1 MKITKRTGRW
11 YVHNWYELLP
21 WLALVFSLPVAYFAW
36 NAERTAEFN
45 VHQNKFEYQL
55 NQVSN
60 QFFNQLN
67 QYEQSLYAING
78 FFDSSTFVSEAEF
91 DAFVSEI
98 LESKFSNGL
107 NRIGFAKFVNPLEPD
122 TFNRADSK
130 FRWEIAQLDKQSTHA
145 PVLYVVEQDRKYQ
158 GKRMYDAFENKV
170 VKRGFEYSAL
180 HNQAI
185 LLHDVNWPTVAGDD
199 CECLTMVIPVFKPL
213 EGKSSNLRDWKGGEV
228 DGWVFLQL
236 NLKTIFKTVLK
247 NNNTQAIRFS
257 LFRGVNETPESLL
270 YESSSDVRDNQGIL
284 PRFIAKQQ
292 VEFLEQ
298 KWTMLAQSLPLLEK
312 KLNYKQSTIIGLF
325 GLLLAIALTTVMFL
339 VIARIRALDS
349 LKHVSK
355 RLKFSDD
362 RWRFAL
368 EGSGDGIWDW
378 DIETNYVVY
387 SKFWKQMLGYEE
399 DEIGPRLDEWQG
411 RIHPE
416 DYTNVIERLNASL
429 KGERRNYSLECRLQ
443 CKDGSWKWVLARGMV
458 VNRNDQGEPLR
469 MVGTNTDISQLKQ
482 SEEMVWQHAN
492 FDALTGLPNRRMLN
506 ARLEQAL
513 KESNRAKKKLALIF
527 LDLDDFKGVNDT
539 LGHDYGDELLKVAAD
554 RLVNLVYSQDVV
566 ARFGGDE
573 FVILISDLE
582 KEKIKNLDLI
592 ARKVLDSLSQPFV
605 LGIQKLFVSASIGI
619 TIFPD
624 DSESLEELLK
634 CVDQAMY
641 ASKKRGG
648 NCFTYF
654 TPAMQDEA
662 IHRLLLSND
671 LREALSKNQL
681 YIEYQPIIELKT
693 RQIYK
698 CEALLRWEH
707 PKRGNVSPSEFIPI
721 AENTRLIND
730 IGGWVFKEAIK
741 QCASWRQSIH
751 QDFQVAI
758 NKSPVQFNNNDAEN
772 MGWLQIITDNK
783 ALNNAVVVEITE
795 GLLLD
800 ASTEVEDRLNEYRDN
815 GVQVALDDFGTGY
828 SSLAYLRKFDIDYL
842 KIDQSF
848 IASLETSNE
857 DRVLCRAIVA
867 MAHNLDIKV
876 IAEGIETIEQCDILK
891 LIGCDFGQGYYFSK
905 SLLPD
910 QFEAYVKQF
919 K

>member
-1 MKITKRTGRW
+1 MKTIKRNERW
-11 YVHNWYELLP
+11 RLRNWYELLP
-21 WLALVFSLPVAYFAW
+21 WLMLAFSLPVAYYVW
-36 NAERTAEFN
+36 NTERATETS
-45 VHQNKFEYQL
+45 VHQNKFDYEL

-67 QYEQSLYAING
+67 QYEQSLYAIRG

-98 LESKFSNGL
+98 LHSKFSNGL
-107 NRIGFAKFVNPLEPD
+107 IRIGFAKFVNPLEPE

-130 FRWEIAQLDKQSTHA
+130 YRWEIAQLNKQSNHA
-145 PVLYVVEQDRKYQ
+145 PVLYIVEQSKEYQ
-158 GKRMYDAFENKV
+158 RERIDDAFDNQV
-170 VKRGFEYSAL
+170 VKSGLEFAAAN
-180 HNQAI
+180 NQVI
-185 LLHDVNWPTVAGDD
+185 LLQDINWPPTPAE
-199 CECLTMVIPVFKPL
+199 CECLTMVMPVFNPPIGNFRNKRQSL
-213 EGKSSNLRDWKGGEV
+213 NV
-228 DGWVFLQL
+228 DGWVFLQI
-236 NLKTIFKTVLK
+236 NLKTIFERVLK
-247 NNNTQAIRFS
+247 ANNTQAIRFS
-257 LFRGVNETPESLL
+257 LYRGVAETTESLL
-270 YESSSDVRDNQGIL
+270 YESASDARDVQGVL

-298 KWTMLAQSLPLLEK
+298 KWTMLARSLPAFEK
-312 KLNYKQSTIIGLF
+312 KLDYKQSTILGIS
-325 GLLLAIALTTVMFL
+325 GLLLAIALTTVMYL
-339 VIARIRALDS
+339 AIARISALDS
-349 LKHVSK
+349 LRHVNK

-378 DIETNYVVY
+378 DIENDYVVY
-387 SKFWKQMLGYEE
+387 SKYWKQMLGYEE
-399 DEIGPRLDEWQG
+399 DEIGSTLNEWQS

-416 DYTNVIERLNASL
+416 DYANVIERLNTSL
-429 KGERRNYSLECRLQ
+429 KGEKRNYSLECRFQ

-458 VNRNDQGEPLR
+458 VNRNEQGEPLR

-482 SEEMVWQHAN
+482 SEEMVWKHAN

-506 ARLEQAL
+506 ARLEQEL
-513 KESNRAKKKLALIF
+513 NKSNRTRKKLALMF
-527 LDLDDFKGVNDT
+527 LDLDDFKEVNDT
-539 LGHDYGDELLKVAAD
+539 LGHDYGDTLLKLATE

-573 FVILISDLE
+573 FVILISELDN
-582 KEKIKNLDLI
+582 EKISDLDLI
-592 ARKVLDSLSQPFV
+592 ARKVLASLSQPFV
-605 LGIQKLFVSASIGI
+605 LGNHKIFISASIGI

-624 DSESLEELLK
+624 DSESLDELLK

-641 ASKKRGG
+641 ASKNKGG

-662 IHRLLLSND
+662 IYRLHLSND
-671 LREALSKNQL
+671 LREALDKNQF
-681 YIEYQPIIELKT
+681 YIEYQPIVELET
-693 RQIYK
+693 QQVYK

-707 PKRGNVSPSEFIPI
+707 PQRGIVSPAEFIPV
-721 AENTRLIND
+721 AENTRLIDD

-741 QCASWRQSIH
+741 QCITWRQTIH

-758 NKSPVQFNNNDAEN
+758 NKSPVQFASNNPEN
-772 MGWLQIITDNK
+772 RDWLRMVADNK
-783 ALNNAVVVEITE
+783 VLNNAIVVEITE

-800 ASTEVEDRLNEYRDN
+800 ASTQVEDRLNEYRDN

-848 IASLETSNE
+848 VASLENSNE

-876 IAEGIETIEQCDILK
+876 VAEGIETKQQCDILK
-891 LIGCDFGQGYYFSK
+891 SIGCDYGQGYYFSK

>member
-1 MKITKRTGRW
+1 MKRTTRAEGWHVR
-11 YVHNWYELLP
+11 NWYELLP
-21 WLALVFSLPVAYFAW
+21 WLVLAFSLPVAYFVW
-36 NAERTAEFN
+36 NAERTAEFS

-67 QYEQSLYAING
+67 HYEQSLYAING

-98 LESKFSNGL
+98 LDSKFSNGL

-122 TFNRADSK
+122 TLNSAESK
-130 FRWEIAQLDKQSTHA
+130 FRWKIAQLDKQSNHA
-145 PVLYVVEQDRKYQ
+145 PVLYLVEQDTQYQ
-158 GKRMYDAFENKV
+158 RDYMYDLFDNKV
-170 VKRGFEYSAL
+170 VKSGLEYSAL
-180 HNQAI
+180 HNQII
-185 LLHDVNWPTVAGDD
+185 LLNDVNWPAWAEH
-199 CECLTMVIPVFKPL
+199 CECLTMVMPVFKPL
-213 EGKSSNLRDWKGGEV
+213 QDRGIKLGKSRIEEI

-236 NLKTIFKTVLK
+236 DLKTIFKSVLE
-247 NNNTQAIRFS
+247 NSNTQSIRFS
-257 LFRGVNETPESLL
+257 LYKGAVQKKEYLL
-270 YESSSDVRDNQGIL
+270 YDSTSDVRENQEASAK
-284 PRFIAKQQ
+284 FTAKQQ
-292 VEFLEQ
+292 VEFLDQ
-298 KWTMLAQSLPLLEK
+298 KWTMLASSLPLFEK
-312 KLNYKQSTIIGLF
+312 KLDYKQSTIIGLF

-339 VIARIRALDS
+339 TIARIRTLDS
-349 LKHVSK
+349 LRHVNK

-399 DEIGPRLDEWQG
+399 DEIAPTLDEWQS

-458 VNRNDQGEPLR
+458 VNRNEHGEPLR

-506 ARLEQAL
+506 ARLEQEL
-513 KESNRAKKKLALIF
+513 KKSNRTRKKLALMF

-539 LGHDYGDELLKVAAD
+539 LGHDYGDALLKLAAE
-554 RLVNLVYSQDVV
+554 RLVNLVYSEDVV
-566 ARFGGDE
+566 ARLGGDE
-573 FVILISDLE
+573 FVILIPELE
-582 KEKIKNLDLI
+582 NEKVNNLDLI
-592 ARKVLDSLSQPFV
+592 AHKVLASLSQPFV
-605 LGIQKLFVSASIGI
+605 LGDQKIFVSASIGI
-619 TIFPD
+619 TIYPD
-624 DSESLEELLK
+624 DSQSLEELLK

-662 IHRLLLSND
+662 IHRLHLSND
-671 LREALSKNQL
+671 LREALGKNQF
-681 YIEYQPIIELKT
+681 YIEYQPIVELGT
-693 RQIYK
+693 QQIFK
-698 CEALLRWEH
+698 CEALLRWRH
-707 PKRGNVSPSEFIPI
+707 PQRGVVSPAEFIPI

-741 QCASWRQSIH
+741 QCIDWRSTIH
-751 QDFQVAI
+751 SDFQIAV

-772 MGWLQIITDNK
+772 RGWLQMIANNK
-783 ALNNAVVVEITE
+783 ALNNSVVVEITE

-800 ASTEVEDRLNEYRDN
+800 ASVQVEERLNEYRDN
-815 GVQVALDDFGTGY
+815 GIQVALDDFGTGY

-848 IASLETSNE
+848 VASLETSNE
-857 DRVLCRAIVA
+857 DRVLCKAIIA

-876 IAEGIETIEQCDILK
+876 IAEGIETKEQCDILTA
-891 LIGCDFGQGYYFSK
+891 IGCDFGQGYYFSK
-905 SLLPD
+905 SLLPEE
-910 QFEAYVKQF
+910 FEVFVKQF

>member
-1 MKITKRTGRW
+1 MKKTKRAGGWHVR
-11 YVHNWYELLP
+11 YWYELLP
-21 WLALVFSLPVAYFAW
+21 WLALAFSLPVAYFVW

-45 VHQNKFEYQL
+45 VHQSKFEYQL

-67 QYEQSLYAING
+67 QYEQSLYAIKG

-98 LESKFSNGL
+98 LHSKFSNGL
-107 NRIGFAKFVNPLEPD
+107 NRIAYAKFINPLQPD
-122 TFNRADSK
+122 TYNRVETK
-130 FRWEIAQLDKQSTHA
+130 YKGQIAKLDKQTNHA
-145 PVLYVVEQDRKYQ
+145 PVIYLVEQNGVYKGSQLDDVFQ
-158 GKRMYDAFENKV
+158 NKV
-170 VKRGFEYSAL
+170 IKEGFEYSVI
-180 HNQAI
+180 HNQVVVLTNAG
-185 LLHDVNWPTVAGDD
+185 WAKQYGDD
-199 CECLTMVIPVFKPL
+199 CDCVLMILPVFKPQ
-213 EGKSSNLRDWKGGEV
+213 SNKNIQSNIGDRAEA

-236 NLKTIFKTVLK
+236 DLNTIFKNVL
-247 NNNTQAIRFS
+247 NGRNTQAIRFS
-257 LFRGVNETPESLL
+257 LYKN
-270 YESSSDVRDNQGIL
+270 SSDTPNNMLYDSEVDVGEKSD
-284 PRFIAKQQ
+284 FISAFTAKKQ
-292 VEFLEQ
+292 VEVLGQ
-298 KWTMLAQSLPLLEK
+298 KWMMLARSLPLFEK
-312 KLNYKQSTIIGLF
+312 KLNYKQSTIIGIF
-325 GLLLAIALTTVMFL
+325 GLLLSIALTTVLFL
-339 VIARIRALDS
+339 VIARVRALDS
-349 LKHVSK
+349 LRHVNK

-378 DIETNYVVY
+378 DIVSNHVVY
-387 SKFWKQMLGYEE
+387 STFWKQMLGYDE
-399 DEIGPRLDEWQG
+399 DEIGSTLDEWQS

-416 DYTNVIERLNASL
+416 DYSNAIEKLNTCI
-429 KGERRNYSLECRLQ
+429 KEGRRNYSLECRFK
-443 CKDGSWKWVLARGMV
+443 CKDDSWKWVLARGMV
-458 VNRNDQGEPLR
+458 VNRNELGEPLR

-506 ARLEQAL
+506 SRLEQEL
-513 KESNRAKKKLALIF
+513 NKSNRTRKKLALMF

-539 LGHDYGDELLKVAAD
+539 LGHDYGDALLKVAAE
-554 RLVNLVYSQDVV
+554 RLINIVYSQDVV
-566 ARFGGDE
+566 ARLGGDE
-573 FVILISDLE
+573 FIILVSELE
-582 KEKIKNLDLI
+582 KEKINDLDLI
-592 ARKVLDSLSQPFV
+592 AHKVLAALSEPFV
-605 LGIQKLFVSASIGI
+605 LDGQKVFVSASIGI

-662 IHRLLLSND
+662 VHRLHLSND

-681 YIEYQPIIELKT
+681 YLEYQPIIDLKT
-693 RQIYK
+693 QQIYK
-698 CEALLRWEH
+698 CEALLRWQH
-707 PKRGNVSPSEFIPI
+707 PERGIVSPAEFIPI

-741 QCASWRQSIH
+741 QCKEWRQAIH
-751 QDFQVAI
+751 KDFQVAI
-758 NKSPVQFNNNDAEN
+758 NKSPVQFTNNDEKN
-772 MGWLQIITDNK
+772 TEWLLEVDGNE

-800 ASTEVEDRLNEYRDN
+800 ASAQVEERLNEYRDK

-828 SSLAYLRKFDIDYL
+828 SSLAYLRRFDIDYL

-848 IASLETSNE
+848 VASLEASNE
-857 DRVLCRAIVA
+857 DQVLCRAIVA

-876 IAEGIETIEQCDILK
+876 IAEGIETKQQSDILTS
-891 LIGCDFGQGYYFSK
+891 IGCDFGQGFYYSK
-905 SLLPD
+905 SLQPD
-910 QFEAYVKQF
+910 LFEAYVKQS
-919 K
+919 

>member
-1 MKITKRTGRW
+1 MR
-11 YVHNWYELLP
+11 NWYELLP
-21 WLALVFSLPVAYFAW
+21 WFVLAFSLPVAYFVW
-36 NAERTAEFN
+36 SAERKAETN
-45 VHQNKFEYQL
+45 VHQNKFNYEL
-55 NQVSN
+55 NEVSN

-67 QYEQSLYAING
+67 QYEQSLYAIKG
-78 FFDSSTFVSEAEF
+78 FFDSSTYVSEAEF

-98 LESKFSNGL
+98 LHSKFSNGL
-107 NRIGFAKFVNPLEPD
+107 NKIGYAKFVNPLEPD

-130 FRWEIAQLDKQSTHA
+130 YRWEIAQLDKRSNHA
-145 PVLYVVEQDRKYQ
+145 PVLYIVEQGKKQQ
-158 GKRMYDAFENKV
+158 GERIHDAFESQV
-170 VKRGFEYSAL
+170 VRHGFEYSAA
-180 HNQAI
+180 HNQVV
-185 LLHDVNWPTVAGDD
+185 LLHDVNWPPTSAD
-199 CECLTMVIPVFKPL
+199 CECLTMVMPVFSPPIDNGNRR
-213 EGKSSNLRDWKGGEV
+213 GKSQTRVV
-228 DGWVFLQL
+228 DGWIFIQI
-236 NLKTIFKTVLK
+236 NLKTLFESVLK

-257 LFRGVNETPESLL
+257 LFRDINETPESLL
-270 YESSSDVRDNQGIL
+270 YESSLDARDDHGIL
-284 PRFIAKQQ
+284 PSFIAKQQ

-298 KWTMLAQSLPLLEK
+298 KWMLLARSLPAFEK
-312 KLNYKQSTIIGLF
+312 KLNYKQSTILGVS

-339 VIARIRALDS
+339 AIARIRALDS
-349 LKHVSK
+349 LKHVNK

-387 SKFWKQMLGYEE
+387 SKFWKHMLGYDE
-399 DEIGPRLDEWQG
+399 DEIGSTLDEWQS

-458 VNRNDQGEPLR
+458 VNRNEHGDPLR

-513 KESNRAKKKLALIF
+513 KESKRAKKKLALLF

-582 KEKIKNLDLI
+582 KEEIKNLDLI
-592 ARKVLDSLSQPFV
+592 AHKVLASLSQPFV

-624 DSESLEELLK
+624 DSESIEELFK

-671 LREALSKNQL
+671 LREALSKHQL
-681 YIEYQPIIELKT
+681 YIEYQPILELKT

-741 QCASWRQSIH
+741 QCTSWRQSIH

-758 NKSPVQFNNNDAEN
+758 NKSPVQFHNNDAEN
-772 MGWLQIITDNK
+772 MGWLQIIAGNK

-800 ASTEVEDRLNEYRDN
+800 ASIEVEDRLNEYRDN

-848 IASLETSNE
+848 VASLETSNE

-876 IAEGIETIEQCDILK
+876 IAEGIETKQQCDILTA
-891 LIGCDFGQGYYFSK
+891 LGCDYGQGYYFSK
-905 SLLPD
+905 SLLPA
-910 QFEAYVKQF
+910 QFEIFVKQF

>member
-1 MKITKRTGRW
+1 MKRTKRAGRW
-11 YVHNWYELLP
+11 HVRNWYELLP
-21 WLALVFSLPVAYFAW
+21 WLVLVFSLPVIYFVW

-67 QYEQSLYAING
+67 QYEQSLYAIKG
-78 FFDSSTFVSEAEF
+78 FFDSSKFVSEYEF

-98 LESKFSNGL
+98 FHSKFSKGL

-122 TFNRADSK
+122 SFNRADSK
-130 FRWEIAQLDKQSTHA
+130 FRWEIAQLDKQSNHA
-145 PVLYVVEQDRKYQ
+145 PVLYAVEPERRYQ
-158 GKRMYDAFENKV
+158 RERMYDAFENKV
-170 VKRGFEYSAL
+170 VKSGFEYSAL
-180 HNQAI
+180 HNQVV
-185 LLHDVNWPTVAGDD
+185 LLHDVNWPAVSGDN
-199 CECLTMVIPVFKPL
+199 CECLTMVVPVFKPSYDKDRVFT
-213 EGKSSNLRDWKGGEV
+213 GKQNGEI

-247 NNNTQAIRFS
+247 NNNTKAIRFS
-257 LFRGVNETPESLL
+257 LYKGVNGLSESLL
-270 YESSSDVRDNQGIL
+270 YDSASDARESLGVL
-284 PRFIAKQQ
+284 PNFIAKQQ
-292 VEFLEQ
+292 IEFLEQ
-298 KWTMLAQSLPLLEK
+298 KWTMLARSLPLFEK

-325 GLLLAIALTTVMFL
+325 GLLLAIALTTVLFL

-349 LKHVSK
+349 LRHVNK

-378 DIETNYVVY
+378 DIETNNVVY
-387 SKFWKQMLGYEE
+387 SKFWKQMLGYDEG
-399 DEIGPRLDEWQG
+399 EIGSTLDEWQS

-416 DYTNVIERLNASL
+416 DYRNVIEKLNASL
-429 KGERRNYSLECRLQ
+429 KGDRRNYSLECRLQ
-443 CKDGSWKWVLARGMV
+443 CKDGLWKWVLARGMV
-458 VNRNDQGEPLR
+458 VNRNEQGEALR

-482 SEEMVWQHAN
+482 SEEMVWQQAN

-506 ARLEQAL
+506 ARLEQEL
-513 KESNRAKKKLALIF
+513 NKSNRTRKKLALMF
-527 LDLDDFKGVNDT
+527 LDLDDFKDVNDT
-539 LGHDYGDELLKVAAD
+539 LGHDYGDTLLKLAAE

-566 ARFGGDE
+566 ARLGGDE
-573 FVILISDLE
+573 FVILISELE
-582 KEKIKNLDLI
+582 KEKVNNLDLI
-592 ARKVLDSLSQPFV
+592 ARKVLASLSQPFV
-605 LGIQKLFVSASIGI
+605 LGQNKIFVSASIGI
-619 TIFPD
+619 SIFPD
-624 DSESLEELLK
+624 DAGSLEELLK

-654 TPAMQDEA
+654 TPTMQDEA
-662 IHRLLLSND
+662 IHRLHLSND
-671 LREALSKNQL
+671 LRDALGNKEL
-681 YIEYQPIIELKT
+681 YIEYQPIVELET
-693 RQIYK
+693 QQIYK
-698 CEALLRWEH
+698 CEALLRWKH
-707 PKRGNVSPSEFIPI
+707 PKRGTVSPAEFIPV
-721 AENTRLIND
+721 AEDTRLIND

-741 QCASWRQSIH
+741 QCMAWRETIH
-751 QDFQVAI
+751 KDFQVAI

-772 MGWLQIITDNK
+772 RDWLQLITANK

-800 ASTEVEDRLNEYRDN
+800 ASTQVEERLNEYRDN
-815 GVQVALDDFGTGY
+815 GIQVALDDFGTGY

-848 IASLETSNE
+848 VASLESSNE
-857 DRVLCRAIVA
+857 DRVLCRAIIA

-876 IAEGIETIEQCDILK
+876 IAEGIETKQQSDILRS
-891 LIGCDFGQGYYFSK
+891 IGCDFGQGYYFSK
-905 SLLPD
+905 SLLPE

-919 K
+919 T

>member
-1 MKITKRTGRW
+1 MKRTTRAAGWHVR
-11 YVHNWYELLP
+11 NWYELLP
-21 WLALVFSLPVAYFAW
+21 WLVLAFSLPVAYFVW
-36 NAERTAEFN
+36 SAERTAETN
-45 VHQNKFEYQL
+45 VHQNKFVYEL
-55 NQVSN
+55 NEVSN

-67 QYEQSLYAING
+67 QYEQSLYAIKG
-78 FFDSSTFVSEAEF
+78 FFDSSTYVSEAEF

-98 LESKFSNGL
+98 LHSKFSNGL
-107 NRIGFAKFVNPLEPD
+107 NKIGFVKFVNPLEPD

-130 FRWEIAQLDKQSTHA
+130 YRWEIAQLDKQSNHA
-145 PVLYVVEQDRKYQ
+145 PVLYIVEQGNEQQSKSID
-158 GKRMYDAFENKV
+158 DAFENQIV
-170 VKRGFEYSAL
+170 RRGLEFAAA
-180 HNQAI
+180 HNQVV
-185 LLHDVNWPTVAGDD
+185 LLHDVNWPASSAD
-199 CECLTMVIPVFKPL
+199 CECLTMVMPL
-213 EGKSSNLRDWKGGEV
+213 FNPPIGNGNKRGKTHTRVV
-228 DGWVFLQL
+228 DGWVFLQI
-236 NLKTIFKTVLK
+236 NLKTVFESVLK

-257 LFRGVNETPESLL
+257 LYKGAAETTESLL
-270 YESSSDVRDNQGIL
+270 YESSSDVRENQGIL
-284 PRFIAKQQ
+284 PRFFAKQQ

-298 KWTMLAQSLPLLEK
+298 KWTMLARSLPAFEK
-312 KLNYKQSTIIGLF
+312 KLNYKQSTILGIS
-325 GLLLAIALTTVMFL
+325 GLLLAIALTTVMYL
-339 VIARIRALDS
+339 AIARISALDS
-349 LKHVSK
+349 LRHVNK

-378 DIETNYVVY
+378 DIESDYVVY
-387 SKFWKQMLGYEE
+387 SKYWKQMLGYEE
-399 DEIGPRLDEWQG
+399 DEIGSTLDEWQS

-416 DYTNVIERLNASL
+416 DYASVMEKLNASL
-429 KGERRNYSLECRLQ
+429 KGEHRNYSLECRFQ
-443 CKDGSWKWVLARGMV
+443 CKDSSWKWVLSRGMV
-458 VNRNDQGEPLR
+458 VNRNEQGEPLR

-492 FDALTGLPNRRMLN
+492 FDALTGLPNRRMLH
-506 ARLEQAL
+506 ARLEQEL
-513 KESNRAKKKLALIF
+513 NKSNRTRKKLALMF

-539 LGHDYGDELLKVAAD
+539 LGHDYGDTLLKLAAE

-573 FVILISDLE
+573 FVILISELE
-582 KEKIKNLDLI
+582 KEKINDLDLI
-592 ARKVLDSLSQPFV
+592 ARKVLASLSQPFV
-605 LGIQKLFVSASIGI
+605 LGNQKIFVSASIGI

-624 DSESLEELLK
+624 DSESIDELLK

-641 ASKKRGG
+641 ASKNRGG

-654 TPAMQDEA
+654 TSAMQEEA
-662 IHRLLLSND
+662 IYRLHLSND
-671 LREALSKNQL
+671 LREALNKNQL
-681 YIEYQPIIELKT
+681 YIEYQPIVELET
-693 RQIYK
+693 QQIYK

-707 PKRGNVSPSEFIPI
+707 PERGIVSPAEFIPI

-741 QCASWRQSIH
+741 QCITWRKTIH
-751 QDFQVAI
+751 KDFQVAI
-758 NKSPVQFNNNDAEN
+758 NKSPVQFRNNDAIN
-772 MGWLQIITDNK
+772 TDWLRILGDNK

-800 ASTEVEDRLNEYRDN
+800 ASTEVEERLNEYRDN

-848 IASLETSNE
+848 VASLESSNE

-867 MAHNLDIKV
+867 MAHNLDMKV
-876 IAEGIETIEQCDILK
+876 IAEGIENKQQCDILK
-891 LIGCDFGQGYYFSK
+891 SIGCDFGQGFYFSK
-905 SLLPD
+905 SLLPE
-910 QFEAYVKQF
+910 QFEAYVKEF